1 MVLGVRIYYVKY
13 IGIMYKSS
21 YDVINILELWVV
33 YLENC
38 YKVIIKI
45 FNFLCIV

>member
-1 MVLGVRIYYVKY
+1 
-13 IGIMYKSS
+13 MYKSS

-45 FNFLCIV
+45 FNFLCIVLYVLKFLREC